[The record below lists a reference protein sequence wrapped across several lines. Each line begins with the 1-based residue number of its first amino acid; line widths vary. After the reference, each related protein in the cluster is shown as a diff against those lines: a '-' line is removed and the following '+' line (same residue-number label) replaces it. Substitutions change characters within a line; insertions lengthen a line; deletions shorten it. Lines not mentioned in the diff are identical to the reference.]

1 MCLTACEGV
10 VHGSAPHP
18 REDENGLWWPCTGA
32 IKVVVR
38 FGTFES
44 VREFD
49 SRAYGGTPH
58 CCFEHAEQTLYVS
71 MPPRTGAEEPDHE
84 ANLSALLRD

>member
-1 MCLTACEGV
+1 MVALHRCDQGRC
-10 VHGSAPHP
+10 P
-18 REDENGLWWPCTGA
+18 LWHL
-32 IKVVVR
+32 
-38 FGTFES
+38 ES